1 MRNIVLGLMFGDEGK
16 GKVIDFL
23 TDEKTTVIRFN
34 GGTNAGHTVVTSR
47 GKFKFHLL
55 PSGALRASDV
65 VLGNGMV
72 IDPFALKEELDIYK
86 LENANLRIMISKAAG
101 VVTPIHVFIDKKQ
114 EQLRGDLKIGTTSK
128 GIGPCY
134 EDKFSRNGIRMG
146 DLVDKQTIM
155 AKLRLI
161 TTMRQQLLEGSDYL
175 STQSLEKLAE
185 DLYKVG
191 KFIEPLMC
199 NTELFLE
206 KKKSEGNLLFEG
218 GHGALLDIDFGVY
231 PYVTS
236 SNTMSGGSMTGSGFS
251 LRKIN
256 NIIGVT
262 KSYISK
268 VGEGPFP
275 TEISGSAADSIRE
288 AGGEYGTTTGR
299 PRRIGWLD
307 IPLLKYS
314 IMLNDVDVLA
324 MTMLDVI
331 GKQKSILIC
340 ESYRENFDSPV
351 QAMIDKKSATPEY
364 IEMASWGEIPES
376 EVDEMILKGYYGLPQ
391 EMKDFITKVESLTGK
406 EIGIISIGQ
415 RRERTIIREKW
426 KSILK

>member
-155 AKLRLI
+155 AKLKLI

-175 STQSLEKLAE
+175 STQALEKLAE

-275 TEISGSAADSIRE
+275 TEISGSTADSIRE

-351 QAMIDKKSATPEY
+351 QAMIDRKSATPEY
-364 IEMASWGEIPES
+364 IEMASWGEIPEP

-391 EMKDFITKVESLTGK
+391 EMKDFITKVESLTGR